1 MARAKKIQATPLK
14 SKDFYDKLVLNL
26 FLIHLFGINV
36 FEEYQKNGQ
45 ALRPFRRLT
54 ERLEGCKL
62 EGLADDGLHYYFHE
76 LTEGDFFEFPE
87 NQISKDMLLEY
98 EKNIVALTN
107 RINEHRSA
115 PIQWKYYQYLA
126 LVFVEIYLDRYFGNR
141 EKLLKDLNAFI
152 KDLITDLGL
161 KLLVAA
167 LSK

>member
-1 MARAKKIQATPLK
+1 MARAKKTQATPLK

-45 ALRPFRRLT
+45 AIRPFRRLT

-98 EKNIVALTN
+98 EKNIVALTTK
-107 RINEHRSA
+107 RC
-115 PIQWKYYQYLA
+115 
-126 LVFVEIYLDRYFGNR
+126 
-141 EKLLKDLNAFI
+141 
-152 KDLITDLGL
+152 
-161 KLLVAA
+161 
-167 LSK
+167 